1 MRRALP
7 PFPSFSSS
15 ESGSAMRALFVL
27 PVAALALAA
36 CGPAD
41 VEVDGTAVPASR
53 HIESSTVAPPPV
65 EPARIDPYVTTV
77 DVVDEVIREVAA
89 DEGIILPAGM
99 GSQYAD
105 IVCTAFDDGLPFP
118 LVVAIAADELDH
130 WTPEQHAFLVGA
142 SVGASCP
149 EWAGVITGGAA

>member
-1 MRRALP
+1 MRSALP
-7 PFPSFSSS
+7 PFLFPSS
-15 ESGSAMRALFVL
+15 ESGSAMKRALVL
-27 PVAALALAA
+27 VPVAALALAA

-41 VEVDGTAVPASR
+41 IEVDGTAVPASR

-65 EPARIDPYVTTV
+65 EPARVDPYVTPV
-77 DVVDEVIREVAA
+77 DVVDEVVRSVAA
-89 DEGIILPAGM
+89 DEGIILPAGV

-105 IVCTAFDDGLPFP
+105 IVCQAFDDGLSFP

-130 WTPEQHAFLVGA
+130 WTPKQHAFLVGA

>member
-1 MRRALP
+1 MK
-7 PFPSFSSS
+7 
-15 ESGSAMRALFVL
+15 RALFVL

-65 EPARIDPYVTTV
+65 EPTRIDPYVTPV

-105 IVCTAFDDGLPFP
+105 IVCTGFDDGLSFP
-118 LVVAIAADELDH
+118 LVVTIAADELDH
-130 WTPEQHAFLVGA
+130 WTIEQHAFLIGA
-142 SVGASCP
+142 SIGAKCP
-149 EWAGVITGGAA
+149 EYAHVVGGVA

>member
-1 MRRALP
+1 MSVVRF
-7 PFPSFSSS
+7 PFFSSS
-15 ESGSAMRALFVL
+15 ESGVAVKRALFVL

-53 HIESSTVAPPPV
+53 HIESSTVAPPPPV
-65 EPARIDPYVTTV
+65 EPARIDPYVTPV
-77 DVVDEVIREVAA
+77 DVVDEVVRSVAA

-105 IVCTAFDDGLPFP
+105 IVCTAFEDGLSFP
-118 LVVAIAADELDH
+118 LVVMIAADELDH
-130 WTPEQHAFLVGA
+130 WTPEQHAFLIGA

-149 EWAGVITGGAA
+149 EWAGVIGGAA

>member
-7 PFPSFSSS
+7 PFPSFPSS
-15 ESGSAMRALFVL
+15 ESGVAVKRALFVL

-36 CGPAD
+36 CGPAA

-77 DVVDEVIREVAA
+77 DVVDEVVRSVAA

-105 IVCTAFDDGLPFP
+105 IVCTAFDDGLSFP
-118 LVVAIAADELDH
+118 LVVMIAADELDH

-142 SVGASCP
+142 SVGAKCP
-149 EWAGVITGGAA
+149 EWAGVIGGAA

>member
-1 MRRALP
+1 MRSALP
-7 PFPSFSSS
+7 PFLFPSS
-15 ESGSAMRALFVL
+15 ESGSAMKRALVL
-27 PVAALALAA
+27 VPVAALALAA

-53 HIESSTVAPPPV
+53 HIESSTMVPPPV

-105 IVCTAFDDGLPFP
+105 IVCTGFDDGLSFP
-118 LVVAIAADELDH
+118 LVVTIAADELDH
-130 WTPEQHAFLVGA
+130 WTLEQHAFLIGA
-142 SVGASCP
+142 SIGAKCP
-149 EWAGVITGGAA
+149 EFSYLVGGA

>member
-1 MRRALP
+1 MRRSLP
-7 PFPSFSSS
+7 PFPSFSTS

-27 PVAALALAA
+27 PVAAIALAA
-36 CGPAD
+36 CSPAD
-41 VEVDGTAVPASR
+41 IEVDGTAVPASR
-53 HIESSTVAPPPV
+53 HIESSTMVPPPV

-77 DVVDEVIREVAA
+77 DVVDEVVRSVAA

-105 IVCTAFDDGLPFP
+105 IVCTAFDDGLSFP
-118 LVVAIAADELDH
+118 VVVMIAADELDH

-149 EWAGVITGGAA
+149 EWAGVIGGAA

>member
-1 MRRALP
+1 MRRSLP
-7 PFPSFSSS
+7 PFPSFSTS

-27 PVAALALAA
+27 PVAAIALAA
-36 CGPAD
+36 CSPAD
-41 VEVDGTAVPASR
+41 IEVDGTAVPASR
-53 HIESSTVAPPPV
+53 HIESSTMVPPPV

-77 DVVDEVIREVAA
+77 DVVDEVVRSVAA

-105 IVCTAFDDGLPFP
+105 VVCTAFDDGLSFP
-118 LVVAIAADELDH
+118 VVVMIAADELDH

-149 EWAGVITGGAA
+149 EWAGVIGGAA